1 LKVAISTG
9 HSDLDPGAIAF
20 NGTKEY
26 LLNCN
31 LVKEIEA
38 LSLPNAEWWRSDTE
52 CEKYGYP
59 RHLNCTIKSV
69 NDSDC
74 CCCVEIHHNAA
85 FNKNVRGGMA
95 IYWDT
100 SVKGKMLSNAIAYYL
115 HWMPYFGYNA
125 FKEYWRNTQQYYYKA
140 KDRATLKHIKRRLAF
155 LRYTNIPACIVEP
168 AFISNVEDY
177 FFAVGYVKPIAK
189 AIRDG
194 VALYLSTTT
203 FQNS

>member
-1 LKVAISTG
+1 MKVAISTG

-38 LSLPNAEWWRSDTE
+38 LPLPDGYKWWRSDTE

-59 RHLNCTIKSV
+59 KHLNCTIDSINKS
-69 NDSDC
+69 DAIA
-74 CCCVEIHHNAA
+74 CVEIHHNAA

-100 SVKGKMLSNAIAYYL
+100 SVKGKMLSSAIAYYL
-115 HWMPYFGYNA
+115 HWMPYFNHGA
-125 FKEYWRNTQQYYYKA
+125 FKEYWRNTQHKYYLVKSL
-140 KDRATLKHIKRRLAF
+140 ATQRHIKRRLAF
-155 LRYTNIPACIVEP
+155 LRYTNIPSVIVEP

-194 VALYLSTTT
+194 MALYLATV
-203 FQNS
+203 NK